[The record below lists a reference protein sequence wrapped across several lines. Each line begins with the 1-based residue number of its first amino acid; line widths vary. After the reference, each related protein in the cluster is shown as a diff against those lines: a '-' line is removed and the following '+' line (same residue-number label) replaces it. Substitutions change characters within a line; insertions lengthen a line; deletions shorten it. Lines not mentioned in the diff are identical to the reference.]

1 MSGLVLNNVTKQFG
15 TFTAVENVHL
25 SVPHG
30 TFVCLLGPSGCGKT
44 TLLRMIAG
52 LEDPTNGAILLDGAD
67 ITRVPTHKRN
77 LGMVFQSL
85 ALFPHLS
92 VGENIAYPLRIRGA
106 AREEQKKRVD
116 ELLTLIHLSGY
127 GDRPVSKL
135 SGGQRQRVAIARAL
149 ALSPRLFLLD
159 EPLSALDAKLREAMQ
174 VELRQ
179 LQQKL
184 GITTIVVTHDQREA
198 MTMADTVVVMN
209 GGHIRQAASP
219 IEIYRKPA
227 DTFVADFIGSTNL
240 IETQADS
247 SGAATI
253 FGHRVQGLVLP
264 AGAQKATIS
273 VRPEDV
279 HLTAPGNG
287 CDRWNSHLRP
297 RPWRHHRNL
306 CRSGRPADYRGID
319 PARAARGRCRTGR
332 RHLAVSRR
340 LRGAE
345 AMKREPPQSI
355 ADYGPLFFPAGM
367 LLHLFCRPFRHDD
380 RRQLFPATGR
390 RVLHT
395 GIRLLQL

>member
-15 TFTAVENVHL
+15 TFTAVENVQL
-25 SVPHG
+25 AVPHG

-106 AREEQKKRVD
+106 AREDQQKRVD
-116 ELLTLIHLSGY
+116 ELLTLIHLPGY
-127 GDRPVSKL
+127 GGRPVSKL

-247 SGAATI
+247 AGAATI

-287 CDRWNSHLRP
+287 S
-297 RPWRHHRNL
+297 
-306 CRSGRPADYRGID
+306 ID
-319 PARAARGRCRTGR
+319 GTVTFVRDLGGTIETFVEAGGQQII
-332 RHLAVSRR
+332 AVSTP
-340 LRGAE
+340 
-345 AMKREPPQSI
+345 RERPEVV
-355 ADYGPLFFPAGM
+355 AGQAVGIS
-367 LLHLFCRPFRHDD
+367 LSPDVCV
-380 RRQLFPATGR
+380 
-390 RVLHT
+390 VLK
-395 GIRLLQL
+395 Q